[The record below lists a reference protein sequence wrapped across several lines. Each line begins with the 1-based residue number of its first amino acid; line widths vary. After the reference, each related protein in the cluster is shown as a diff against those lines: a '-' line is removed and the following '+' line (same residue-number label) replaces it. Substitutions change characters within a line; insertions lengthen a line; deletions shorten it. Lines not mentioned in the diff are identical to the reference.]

1 MIEVKHY
8 GSGERVRTYMCTPK
22 REIELCLANI
32 ECLLNIALL
41 DSDDHIRELGGGYY
55 YRCPWLACDK
65 IVKSDYDYCPYC
77 GQRLLFEVDSYTRR
91 DNEDRVN
98 RC

>member
-41 DSDDHIRELGGGYY
+41 DSDDHIRELGGEQELLNLMNGYLDLA
-55 YRCPWLACDK
+55 YRLGGIC
-65 IVKSDYDYCPYC
+65 IGERS
-77 GQRLLFEVDSYTRR
+77 E
-91 DNEDRVN
+91 
-98 RC
+98 